1 MIVGIIELLN
11 MTEHYGVS
19 ERVEIAKGKYEI
31 ARTWKQGINK
41 IKRVWQT
48 RKLKS
53 K

>member
-1 MIVGIIELLN
+1 MIIGIIELLSI
-11 MTEHYGVS
+11 TDHYGVS

-31 ARTWKQGINK
+31 ARTWKQGLNK
-41 IKRVWQT
+41 IKRVWQI

>member
-1 MIVGIIELLN
+1 MIIGIVELLSIS
-11 MTEHYGVS
+11 EHYGVS

-41 IKRVWQT
+41 IIRLWQT

>member
-1 MIVGIIELLN
+1 MIIGIIELLTI
-11 MTEHYGVS
+11 TEHYGVS

-31 ARTWKQGINK
+31 VRTWKQAFNK
-41 IKRVWQT
+41 IKRLWQI

>member
-11 MTEHYGVS
+11 MAEHYGVS

-31 ARTWKQGINK
+31 ARTWKQGLNK

-48 RKLKS
+48 RKLKY

>member
-11 MTEHYGVS
+11 MAEHHSVS

-31 ARTWKQGINK
+31 ARTWKQGLNK

-48 RKLKS
+48 RKLKY

>member
-1 MIVGIIELLN
+1 MIIGIIELLN

-19 ERVEIAKGKYEI
+19 ETVEIAKGKYQI

-41 IKRVWQT
+41 IKRIWQT
-48 RKLKS
+48 RKLQS

>member
-31 ARTWKQGINK
+31 ARTWKQGLNK
-41 IKRVWQT
+41 IKRTWQT
-48 RKLKS
+48 RKLKF